1 MERKIREMSEMRMET
16 RRKDGSNNGIT
27 LKGRYD
33 EKNMVKG
40 KKENRLMAGERTCLK
55 HEGRK
60 GRKAGRK
67 VRKERRETVR

>member
-16 RRKDGSNNGIT
+16 RRKDRSNNGIT

-33 EKNMVKG
+33 EKNMGKG
-40 KKENRLMAGERTCLK
+40 KREKNSLMAGTNMSLTQ
-55 HEGRK
+55 

-67 VRKERRETVR
+67 VEKERRETVR

>member
-33 EKNMVKG
+33 EKNMVNG
-40 KKENRLMAGERTCLK
+40 KREKNSLMAGANMSLTQ
-55 HEGRK
+55 

-67 VRKERRETVR
+67 VEKERRETVW

>member
-16 RRKDGSNNGIT
+16 RRKDRSNNGIT

-33 EKNMVKG
+33 EKNMVNG
-40 KKENRLMAGERTCLK
+40 KREKNSLMAGANMSLTQ
-55 HEGRK
+55 

-67 VRKERRETVR
+67 VEKERRETVW